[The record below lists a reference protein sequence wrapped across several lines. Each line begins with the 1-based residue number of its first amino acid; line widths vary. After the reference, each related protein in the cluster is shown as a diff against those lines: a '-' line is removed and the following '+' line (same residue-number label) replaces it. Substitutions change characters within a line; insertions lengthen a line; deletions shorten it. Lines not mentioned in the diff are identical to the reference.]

1 MFSKNGTLLFGK
13 DKVVIV
19 FNVDLDNTLI
29 YSYKHDIGNDK
40 LEVEL
45 YKGKNISYVTRKT
58 YELLKQL
65 KKKVLIV
72 PTTTR
77 TARQYKRID
86 LKIGSLKYALVC
98 NGGILLVDGIV
109 DLKWYK
115 DSLEMISESKAV
127 LQEAVSILEND
138 KRRIFDVKFINNL
151 FVFTKC
157 NEPENVVAKLK
168 AKIDL
173 KNVDV
178 INNGAKVYVVPKK
191 LSKGNAVRRFKNYI
205 NSDKIIAAGDSVFD
219 ISMFTE
225 ADVAIAPMHL
235 GKTKRVPD
243 DVVLIPQN
251 KVFSEELITKILTD
265 IC

>member
-1 MFSKNGTLLFGK
+1 M
-13 DKVVIV
+13 IV

-58 YELLKQL
+58 YDMLKILREQ
-65 KKKVLIV
+65 VLVV

-77 TARQYKRID
+77 NVEQYKRID

-109 DLKWYK
+109 EEKWYK
-115 DSLEMISESKAV
+115 DSLEMISECRTT
-127 LQEAVSILEND
+127 LLEAVSILEND
-138 KRRIFDVKFINNL
+138 KRTVFKVEFIKDL

-157 NEPENVVAKLK
+157 DEPEKVVAKLK
-168 AKIDL
+168 AKIEL
-173 KNVDV
+173 ENVDV
-178 INNGAKVYVVPKK
+178 FNNGTKVYVVPKK

-205 NSDKIIAAGDSVFD
+205 NSDKIIAAGDSEFD

-235 GKTKRVPD
+235 SKIKSVPD
-243 DVVLIPQN
+243 NVMLMTEN
-251 KVFSEELITKILTD
+251 KVFSEELLTKILTD
-265 IC
+265 ILNKEQ